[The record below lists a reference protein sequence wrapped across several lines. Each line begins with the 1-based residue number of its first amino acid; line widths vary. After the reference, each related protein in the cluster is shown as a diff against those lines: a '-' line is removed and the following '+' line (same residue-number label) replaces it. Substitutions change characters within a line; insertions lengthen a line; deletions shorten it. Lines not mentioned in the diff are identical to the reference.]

1 LPREQISRRRFIQR
15 CLHVTE
21 VTQKHIHI
29 HTTRTKHKRE
39 GNSHSHT
46 RRCTVWSCFKFTHVR
61 HYRARWGAVSVILD
75 VTRFASGPPSFA
87 SNLYVQ
93 CQ

>member
-46 RRCTVWSCFKFTHVR
+46 SCFKFTHVR
-61 HYRARWGAVSVILD
+61 HYRARGGAVSVILM
-75 VTRFASGPPSFA
+75 
-87 SNLYVQ
+87 
-93 CQ
+93 